1 MPATVVD
8 RLTPDRPV
16 LPRHCGDMPLRR
28 RARHRGHAASQR
40 SEHSS
45 LRPLS
50 HAASPDADIH
60 ASALPPYR
68 QGPEISLVFK
78 DNLCDVMGLICYLI
92 FSPDTHYNRSIIGN
106 AQIKGL

>member
-1 MPATVVD
+1 M
-8 RLTPDRPV
+8 RRPQTQTFTRQ
-16 LPRHCGDMPLRR
+16 LF
-28 RARHRGHAASQR
+28 
-40 SEHSS
+40 
-45 LRPLS
+45 
-50 HAASPDADIH
+50 
-60 ASALPPYR
+60 PPYR